1 MTLNEIGQVI
11 DFILSKW
18 CHFYKT
24 EKFNFFHLFYLC
36 PIGNQSVC
44 PEFFGINLNVA
55 RV

>member
-24 EKFNFFHLFYLC
+24 EKFNSFNLFFIYVLL
-36 PIGNQSVC
+36 
-44 PEFFGINLNVA
+44 GIKVFALNSSA
-55 RV
+55 LI